1 MKTNI
6 EKIKE
11 LINFLNY
18 HTYLY
23 DRCAEVITDKE
34 WDKKYFELKELEEK
48 TGLVYPDS
56 PTQSIYFEK
65 ISELKK
71 IKHNH
76 LMLSLDKTKNI
87 EDIKSFINGHKWIAM
102 AKLDGLTCSL
112 RYLNGK
118 LVSAETRGNELEGEN
133 VTHNAKVI
141 SSIPQK
147 INYKEG
153 ELIIDG
159 EIICTYKDFTEFQ
172 TLYKNPR
179 NFASGSIRLLDS
191 RECKKRKLTF
201 VAWDAIIKNT
211 YYNVEYFNYY
221 NIDTFLSAKLGFLNE
236 LGFITVPALLD
247 EYIEIDKVIDFFK
260 TNYIY
265 PIDGIVFKY
274 DNIYEYNAAGHTA
287 HHFKGGL
294 AYKFYDEI
302 YETKVKNIEWTMG
315 RTGQLTP
322 VLIYEDINIDGSIC
336 NRANLHNITVMT
348 KLMGGAYPGQKVY
361 IYKANEIIP
370 QVKSAEGYNGI
381 GTLIEIP
388 KKCPYCGK
396 PTEIK
401 KENNSEILYCSNP
414 QCENKLINKLEH
426 FCGKKGLDIK
436 GLSKATFQKLID
448 WGWLKNLE
456 EIFYLNQY
464 KNEWVKKD
472 GFGITSVNK
481 VLNSIEKNKKVTLD
495 KFISALGIPLIGEKI
510 AKEIV
515 VYYPTWEEFRKAVGG
530 EWSVLEGF
538 GPEIEKSINN
548 FNYTEADKIAK
559 LLIFK
564 ENYLKINNFNLKNK
578 KIVITGKL
586 ELYKNREELKKEI
599 EEHGGKVVSTVNKG
613 IFCLI
618 NNDKNSQTKKNKT
631 AKLYNVPIITEKE
644 FVENFF
650 EK

>member
-11 LINFLNY
+11 LVNFLNY

-23 DRCAEVITDKE
+23 DHSAEVITDKE
-34 WDKKYFELKELEEK
+34 WDEKYFELKELEKKENFI
-48 TGLVYPDS
+48 LNNS
-56 PTQSIYFEK
+56 PTQTIFY
-65 ISELKK
+65 KK
-71 IKHNH
+71 VSFLNEVFHSH
-76 LMLSLDKTKNI
+76 LMLSLDKTKNLN
-87 EDIKSFINGHKWIAM
+87 DIKDFLNNQFFIAM
-102 AKLDGLTCSL
+102 FKMDGLTCSL
-112 RYLNGK
+112 TYNNGELIK
-118 LVSAETRGNELEGEN
+118 AETRGNGIKGEN
-133 VTHNAKVI
+133 IIHNAKVI
-141 SSIPQK
+141 SNIPLK
-147 INYKEG
+147 IPYKK

-159 EIICTYKDFTEFQ
+159 EIICRKDNFIPFQ
-172 TLYKNPR
+172 KEYKNPR
-179 NFASGSIRLLDS
+179 NFAAGSIRLLS
-191 RECKKRKLTF
+191 SKECYRRNLSF
-201 VAWDAIIKNT
+201 IAWDVIKG
-211 YYNVEYFNYY
+211 YSKYNDFSFRLLKLKEENGFDIVPFVTAQDVDLAFKLLEELNYQH
-221 NIDTFLSAKLGFLNE
+221 S
-236 LGFITVPALLD
+236 
-247 EYIEIDKVIDFFK
+247 
-260 TNYIY
+260 IY
-265 PIDGIVFKY
+265 PTDGYVFKFNDIKY
-274 DNIYEYNAAGHTA
+274 GKAQGQTN
-287 HHFKGGL
+287 HHFKNAI
-294 AYKFYDEI
+294 AYKKYDKI

-336 NRANLHNITVMT
+336 NRANLHNITIMT

-370 QVKSAEGYNGI
+370 QVKSAEDYNGI
-381 GTLIEIP
+381 GNLIEIP

-414 QCENKLINKLEH
+414 QCENKLINKLER

-472 GFGITSVNK
+472 GFGIASVNK
-481 VLNSIEKNKKVTLD
+481 VLNSIEKNKNVTLD
-495 KFISALGIPLIGEKI
+495 KFISALGIPLVGEKI

-515 VYYPTWEEFRKAVGG
+515 IYYPTWEDFRKAVGG

-538 GPEIEKSINN
+538 GSEIEKSINN
-548 FNYTEADKIAK
+548 FDYTEADKIAK

-613 IFCLI
+613 IFYLI

-631 AKLYNVPIITEKE
+631 AKLYNIPIITERE
-644 FVENFF
+644 FVENFL

>member
-1 MKTNI
+1 MKANNI

-11 LINFLNY
+11 LVDFLNY

-23 DRCAEVITDKE
+23 DHSAETITDKE
-34 WDKKYFELKELEEK
+34 WDEKYFKLKELEEK
-48 TGLVYPDS
+48 ENFILNNS
-56 PTQSIYFEK
+56 PTQTIFY
-65 ISELKK
+65 KK
-71 IKHNH
+71 VPYLNEVNH
-76 LMLSLDKTKNI
+76 SHPMLSLDKTKNLD
-87 EDIKSFINGHKWIAM
+87 DIKSFLNDQFFVAM
-102 AKLDGLTCSL
+102 FKMDGLTCSL
-112 RYLNGK
+112 TYENGELIK
-118 LVSAETRGNELEGEN
+118 AETRGNGIKGEDIL
-133 VTHNAKVI
+133 HNAKVV
-141 SSIPQK
+141 SNIPLK
-147 INYKEG
+147 IPYVNK
-153 ELIIDG
+153 LVIDG
-159 EIICTYKDFTEFQ
+159 EIICRKDNFISFQ
-172 TLYKNPR
+172 DKYKNPR
-179 NFASGSIRLLDS
+179 NFAAGSIRLLS
-191 RECKKRKLTF
+191 SKECSKRNLSF
-201 VAWDAIIKNT
+201 IAWDVIEG
-211 YYNVEYFNYY
+211 YERFN
-221 NIDTFLSAKLGFLNE
+221 FLSMRLLYLNHENGFDIVPFVITENVDSAFKLLEE
-236 LGFITVPALLD
+236 LT
-247 EYIEIDKVIDFFK
+247 YQHS
-260 TNYIY
+260 IY
-265 PIDGIVFKY
+265 PTDGYVFKFEDIKY
-274 DNIYEYNAAGHTA
+274 GKAQGQTN
-287 HHFKGGL
+287 HHFKNAI
-294 AYKFYDEI
+294 AYKKYEET

-348 KLMGGAYPGQKVY
+348 KLMGGAYQGQKVY

-370 QVKSAEGYNGI
+370 QVKSAEDYDGI

-414 QCENKLINKLEH
+414 QCKNKLINKLEH

-464 KNEWVKKD
+464 KNEWIKKD
-472 GFGITSVNK
+472 GFGAASVNK
-481 VLNSIEKNKKVTLD
+481 ILNSIEKNKNVTLD
-495 KFISALGIPLIGEKI
+495 KFISALGIPLVGEKV
-510 AKEIV
+510 AKEIII
-515 VYYPTWEEFRKAVGG
+515 YYPNWEEFRKAVGG

-564 ENYLKINNFNLKNK
+564 ENYLKINNSNLKNK

-599 EEHGGKVVSTVNKG
+599 EEHGGKVISTVNKG

-631 AKLYNVPIITEKE
+631 AKLYNIPIITEKE